1 MRGLWDSL
9 APTLLTLFLTDPYL
23 FQKKICFSNPK
34 CLTYFIMENEPN
46 VIKLAKSVVQ
56 DLSHLDKSFNFADKS
71 ILYLNQKKEWSFG
84 DYLLIAFNIVN
95 VGFCVVKTIDDGE
108 KLVNALMQPLPQ
120 LQPRRT
126 QIPARNYLSVRKR
139 VKVKV
144 RRLKP
149 TTRYIRNSRPN

>member
-1 MRGLWDSL
+1 
-9 APTLLTLFLTDPYL
+9 
-23 FQKKICFSNPK
+23 
-34 CLTYFIMENEPN
+34 MENEPN